1 MDQLITRHRAER
13 SSTCEDGGVELSS
26 SVLGPSQRDLVLA
39 KLAEQEFDV
48 LVIGGGVTGA
58 GTALDAAS
66 RGLSVALVEM
76 RDWAAGT
83 SSRSGKLFHGGLR
96 YLEQFNFGLVR
107 EALKERG
114 LMLEK
119 LCPHLVN
126 PIEFI
131 YPIEHR
137 IWERAYMGSG
147 LFLYDTIGGAGAV
160 PRHNHMSRKQVLARA
175 PGLAQ
180 KSLVGG
186 ISFFDAQV
194 DDSRHTLELV
204 RTAAAYG
211 ALTAPAL
218 KVIGISHNDSGVV
231 TGADVKDL
239 ESGSEFHIKAKT
251 IINAT
256 GVWTDKIQKMAGGN
270 SDFSVQASKGVH
282 ILVPRECID
291 SEVSVFVR
299 AEDSVLFIRTWGAH
313 WLIGTTDTP
322 WDQGL
327 DHPAASATDI
337 EYLLR
342 NVNRVLNVELTVD
355 DIDGVYAG
363 LRPLIKGKEGAT
375 SDLSREH
382 AVETTVP
389 GFTTIAGG
397 KYTTYRVMAEDAVNA
412 SIKDLQSRGLIEEVP
427 ESDTANILLIGAV
440 DLESVQ
446 TDLRAQGKIFGLNA
460 KGIDHLLG
468 RYGSMSSDLTAI
480 LKFRPELAQPIQGGA
495 GYLRVE
501 AVYAVTHEGA
511 LHIDDILT
519 RRTHLSIQ
527 TPDQG
532 LEAAVEVAQIMGAE
546 LGWDQD
552 HVERE
557 LKHYQDRVAAELAA
571 HSAANDTG
579 AMEARNRVRDIRL
592 TKV

>member
-1 MDQLITRHRAER
+1 M
-13 SSTCEDGGVELSS
+13 
-26 SVLGPSQRDLVLA
+26 
-39 KLAEQEFDV
+39 
-48 LVIGGGVTGA
+48 GA
-58 GTALDAAS
+58 
-66 RGLSVALVEM
+66 
-76 RDWAAGT
+76 
-83 SSRSGKLFHGGLR
+83 
-96 YLEQFNFGLVR
+96 
-107 EALKERG
+107 
-114 LMLEK
+114 
-119 LCPHLVN
+119 
-126 PIEFI
+126 
-131 YPIEHR
+131 
-137 IWERAYMGSG
+137 G

-160 PRHNHMSRKQVLARA
+160 PRHKQLSRKQVLERA
-175 PGLAQ
+175 PGLSR

-211 ALTAPAL
+211 AVAATAL
-218 KVIGISHNDSGVV
+218 KVIGISHDQAGAVNGVN
-231 TGADVKDL
+231 VKDL
-239 ESGSEFHIKAKT
+239 ENGSQFHISAKT
-251 IINAT
+251 VINAT
-256 GVWTDKIQKMAGGN
+256 GVWTDSLQKMAGGI
-270 SDFSVQASKGVH
+270 SDFAVQASKGVH
-282 ILVPRECID
+282 ILVPRDRID

-322 WDQGL
+322 WELGL

-397 KYTTYRVMAEDAVNA
+397 KYTTYRIMAEDAVNA
-412 SIKDLQSRGLIEEVP
+412 AIVDLESRGLVQGVP
-427 ESDTANILLIGAV
+427 QSDTEDVLLIGATNF
-440 DLESVQ
+440 DQVQ
-446 TDLRAQGKIFGLNA
+446 TELRATGKNFGLNA
-460 KGIDHLLG
+460 KGIEHLLG
-468 RYGSMSSDLTAI
+468 RYGSMVGDLISI
-480 LKFRPELAQPIQGGA
+480 LKYRPELAQPIAGGA

-501 AVYAVTHEGA
+501 ALYAVTHEGA

-519 RRTHLSIQ
+519 RRTHLSIE

-532 LEAAVEVAQIMGAE
+532 LEAAEEVAQIMGAE
-546 LGWDQD
+546 LGWNQ
-552 HVERE
+552 ERTEAE
-557 LKHYQDRVAAELAA
+557 LVHYQDRVAAERKAHLAVDD
-571 HSAANDTG
+571 SG
-579 AMEARNRVRDIRL
+579 AMAARNHVRDVRL